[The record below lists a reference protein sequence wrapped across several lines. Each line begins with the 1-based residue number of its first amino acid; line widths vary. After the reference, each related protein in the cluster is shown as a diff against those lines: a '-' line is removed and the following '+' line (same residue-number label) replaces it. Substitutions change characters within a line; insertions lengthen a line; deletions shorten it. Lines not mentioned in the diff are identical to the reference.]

1 MLKYALKR
9 LVLIFFTLFI
19 ILTITYVLM
28 MKLPRYIT
36 DITVLQDRDKL
47 YNYMATEV
55 VNGYYEENQ
64 YPLTQEEIQA
74 GKDKGAY
81 AIEKNEDFTRIVIT
95 EYNEGKRVVFTRTPV
110 FKQYGKWLS
119 KIVKGDWGM
128 SETYRRGT
136 STWTIMGTRFAVNI
150 KINIWASLISV
161 PVGIL
166 IGCLIALRKNS
177 LIDQIVMVG
186 SLIFSSVPSFV
197 IITFMMLGAK
207 YVGLPTQWQAS
218 DSLTWKAFIIP
229 VTALAIGPIG
239 GYTRVVRNELA
250 EVMTSDFVLL
260 ARTKGLTTAQ
270 TISRHAF
277 RNAMVIYI
285 PAIFGEI
292 IGLLSGSLVLEK
304 IYGIP
309 GVGPLFLQAINLKDY
324 NLIMTI
330 LAFEVFIGLGFGLF
344 ADLMYG
350 VIDPRIRIG
359 SR

>member
-36 DITVLQDRDKL
+36 DMTVLQDKNAL
-47 YNYMATEV
+47 YTYMDAEV
-55 VNGYYEENQ
+55 KNGYYERNE
-64 YPLTQEEIQA
+64 YTLTPEEVEA
-74 GKDKGAY
+74 GGGKAY
-81 AIEKNEDFTRIVIT
+81 FIEKNEDFTIISIT
-95 EYNEGKRVVFTRTPV
+95 EYFEGKKVVFSRTPV

-119 KIVKGDWGM
+119 KIIRGDWGV
-128 SETYRRGT
+128 SEAYRRGT
-136 STWTIMGTRFAVNI
+136 STWTIMATRFAVNI

-177 LIDQIVMVG
+177 LIDQVVMVG
-186 SLIFSSVPSFV
+186 SLIFSSIPSFV

-207 YVGLPTQWQAS
+207 YVGLPTQWEAS
-218 DSLTWKAFIIP
+218 DELTWKGFIIP

-309 GVGPLFLQAINLKDY
+309 GVGPLFLSAINTKDY

>member
-1 MLKYALKR
+1 MFKYALKR
-9 LVLIFFTLFI
+9 SVLIFFTLFI

-28 MKLPRYIT
+28 MNLPRYPSL
-36 DITVLQDRDKL
+36 DVLQDRGKL
-47 YNYMATEV
+47 YNHMDTEV
-55 VNGYYEENQ
+55 ANGYYERFERE
-64 YPLTQEEIQA
+64 LTDEEKKVVSD
-74 GKDKGAY
+74 GK
-81 AIEKNEDFTRIVIT
+81 IVNEDNYAYIAIYEV
-95 EYNEGKRVVFTRTPV
+95 NQGKVVEFKKTPILR
-110 FKQYGKWLS
+110 QYGKWLNN
-119 KIVKGDWGM
+119 ILHGDWGK
-128 SETYRRGT
+128 TDAYRRGNP
-136 STWTIMGTRFAVNI
+136 TWLIMGTRFAVNI

-177 LIDQIVMVG
+177 FIDQFVMVG
-186 SLIFSSVPSFV
+186 SLIFSSIPSFV

-207 YVGLPTQWQAS
+207 FVNLPTQWETS
-218 DSLTWKAFIIP
+218 DNLTWRAFVIP
-229 VTALAIGPIG
+229 VAALAIGPIG

-270 TISRHAF
+270 TITRHAF

-285 PAIFGEI
+285 PSIFGEI
-292 IGLLSGSLVLEK
+292 IGLLSGSLVLEQ

-309 GVGPLFLQAINLKDY
+309 GIGPLFLKAIQLNDY

-330 LAFEVFIGLGFGLF
+330 LAFEVFIGLAFGLF

-350 VIDPRIRIG
+350 VIDPRMRIG

>member
-9 LVLIFFTLFI
+9 LVLIFFTLLI
-19 ILTITYVLM
+19 ILTITYILM

-36 DITVLQDRDKL
+36 DMKALEEPATLDT
-47 YNYMATEV
+47 YMSVEV
-55 VNGYYEENQ
+55 KNGYYEKFVYQ
-64 YPLTQEEIQA
+64 LTPEEKEAA
-74 GKDKGAY
+74 GNKHY
-81 AIEKNEDFTRIVIT
+81 AIEKDETISYVTIYDYVNGVKTT
-95 EYNEGKRVVFTRTPV
+95 YSRTPIL
-110 FKQYGKWLS
+110 KQYGKWL
-119 KIVKGDWGM
+119 INVVQGDWGQ
-128 SETYRRGT
+128 SEQYRRGHA
-136 STWTIMGTRFAVNI
+136 TWDIMVPRFAVNI

-177 LIDQIVMVG
+177 LIDQVVMVG

-207 YVGLPTQWQAS
+207 YVGLPSQFPTS
-218 DSLTWKAFIIP
+218 DNMTWLAYIIP

-260 ARTKGLTTAQ
+260 ARTKGLTTSQ
-270 TISRHAF
+270 TIARHAF

-292 IGLLSGSLVLEK
+292 IGLLSGSLVLER

-309 GVGPLFLQAINLKDY
+309 GIGPLFLEAINRKDY

-330 LAFEVFIGLGFGLF
+330 LAFEVCIGLCFGLF